1 YGIPVLFGP
10 KIENSQEAQN
20 LANGR
25 GGFIVRN
32 KKEAYRR
39 LRKLLSDEGLRQN
52 YGKLAYEYVFN
63 NIGATRSILDEI
75 YNVI

>member
-1 YGIPVLFGP
+1 MEPDVYKIPVLFGP

-63 NIGATRSILDEI
+63 NSPYAK
-75 YNVI
+75 V